1 MKLQISASLIVL
13 AVFNFISTASALENV
28 PDANNLLRLSDYLQ
42 YAALRNAALEAS
54 FHHFKAALEQVPQAK
69 SLPDPK
75 FTYGY
80 FITEVETRVGPQEQK
95 FGIMQVF
102 PWFGTIEAR
111 TDSAAAQA
119 KAAKKRYDAQKLK
132 LFQQVKEAFYEY
144 VYLASAVDI
153 ARQNLELLKYFEEV
167 ARTRYAAAAGGHPDV
182 IRAQVELAKLED
194 ILKSL
199 EKLREPTV
207 ARLNA
212 VLNRQSSEMLA
223 WPEKEEFKLPKVDGQ
238 KVITILR
245 QTNPELAAIDFEV
258 AEAQS
263 KVELAKRKFYPDIGV
278 GVEWIETGSAAGSG
292 VSGSGEDPLVLM
304 FSMNLPIWTDSYKAA
319 ERQAHSNV
327 IKARQQRTEAEN
339 TILARA
345 EQVLYDFEDSNR
357 KIRLYADVLIP
368 KADELLEASEAAY
381 RGGTVDFLSLIDAQ
395 RMKLDFQLK
404 YDRAV
409 TDSQQKLAELEM
421 LVGTELSTIA
431 E

>member
-1 MKLQISASLIVL
+1 MKLKISTFLIFFMIL
-13 AVFNFISTASALENV
+13 NFISTVSALENL
-28 PDANNLLRLSDYLQ
+28 PDANNLRTLSDYLQ

-54 FHHFKAALEQVPQAK
+54 FQNFKAALEQVPQAK

-80 FITEVETRVGPQEQK
+80 FIREVETRVGPQEQK

-111 TDSAAAQA
+111 TGSAAAQA
-119 KAAKKRYDAQKLK
+119 KAAKKRYDAEKLK
-132 LFQQVKEAFYEY
+132 LFWKVKEAFYEY

-153 ARQNLELLKYFEEV
+153 AKQNLELLKHFEEV

-212 VLNRQSSEMLA
+212 VLNRQSSEMLG
-223 WPEKEEFKLPKVDGQ
+223 WPEKEEFKLPKVDRQ

-278 GVEWIETGSAAGSG
+278 GVEWIETGSAVGSG

-304 FSMNLPIWTDSYKAA
+304 FSMNLPIWTGSYKAA
-319 ERQAHSNV
+319 ERQAQSNV

-357 KIRLYADVLIP
+357 KIMLYADVLIP
-368 KADELLEASEAAY
+368 KADELLEASEGAY
-381 RGGTVDFLSLIDAQ
+381 RGGSVDFLSLVDAQ

-404 YDRAV
+404 YERAV

-421 LVGTELSTIA
+421 LVGTELSTMTD
-431 E
+431 